1 MLGWARM
8 ETDTVPV
15 TIGQHEVLPPCCIVC
30 GGDANRLERISQ
42 SGKSVTKKG
51 ALVTALGIA
60 AGLVTGFYF
69 LRSPRDQ
76 KTVTL
81 SVPVCR
87 GCSARGGVA
96 PVRVDFARGEMT
108 LAVHRR
114 FAEKLLELRRR

>member
-1 MLGWARM
+1 MGP
-8 ETDTVPV
+8 DTVPV

-30 GGDANRLERISQ
+30 GGDADRLERISQ

-69 LRSPRDQ
+69 LRSPRDR

-81 SVPVCR
+81 AVPVCAR
-87 GCSARGGVA
+87 CSARRSIE
-96 PVRVDFARGEMT
+96 PSSVDFARGEMT